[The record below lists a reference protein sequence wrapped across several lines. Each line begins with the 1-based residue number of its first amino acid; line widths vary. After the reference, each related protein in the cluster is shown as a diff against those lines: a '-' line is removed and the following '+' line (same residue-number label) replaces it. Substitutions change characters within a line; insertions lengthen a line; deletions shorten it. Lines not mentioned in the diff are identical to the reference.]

1 MQEGEP
7 EKRESKKTLII
18 QTLLKYSHF
27 LSTKKIALNIG
38 YQGEEKGC
46 YDYIRLPL
54 KELRA
59 SGYLEYKKANTSTP
73 RRGGKPTV
81 YRIKRDWLTLR
92 KLYQD
97 SEFKTI
103 KIDFWKSKWLQK
115 FVINLRCKQHF
126 SKEELGY
133 LHEMLRLSPTFFE
146 YWLLD
151 SLATLEDAEIE
162 LALYFNDMGII
173 VPMNEWVEEPR
184 KGFFECYRD
193 KSFIYYLFFQFCV
206 FSENRGVYSGADLPD
221 EIRKLHEKATQ
232 KMASRY
238 LEAINYQRSLEAMNA
253 LMALNYFHKNRSDE
267 ELNNVFQMVEE
278 YEQKREV
285 YEKMDAETT
294 SLLEKLDID
303 YNNIAE
309 KIGLVYKRPEW
320 WKGD

>member
-1 MQEGEP
+1 
-7 EKRESKKTLII
+7 
-18 QTLLKYSHF
+18 
-27 LSTKKIALNIG
+27 
-38 YQGEEKGC
+38 
-46 YDYIRLPL
+46 
-54 KELRA
+54 
-59 SGYLEYKKANTSTP
+59 
-73 RRGGKPTV
+73 
-81 YRIKRDWLTLR
+81 
-92 KLYQD
+92 
-97 SEFKTI
+97 
-103 KIDFWKSKWLQK
+103 
-115 FVINLRCKQHF
+115 
-126 SKEELGY
+126 
-133 LHEMLRLSPTFFE
+133 
-146 YWLLD
+146 
-151 SLATLEDAEIE
+151 
-162 LALYFNDMGII
+162 
-173 VPMNEWVEEPR
+173 MNEWVEEPR